1 MAAFAELGLDAPIV
15 RAVED
20 LGWLLP
26 TPVQQEAIPLILGGG
41 DVMAAAETG
50 SGKTGAFALP
60 VLQICHEA
68 LREQAA
74 ASSQPKIAALAA
86 AAARAQAAG
95 GIGFGS
101 DRDGL
106 LQVEQLGDGLC
117 RVGWATLSAK
127 LALGTDK
134 MGFGFGGT
142 GKKSNGNQ
150 FVDYGDSYARGDVIG
165 CELDREIGSM
175 AFYKNGVSLG
185 EAFSVPPTLKG
196 TALFPAICLKGA
208 APARELCEQ
217 VHECVAQFSR
227 YFAEPRLEAALLTGG
242 VDPGPQLKRLR
253 AGVDIVCGTPGRVWD
268 LVSSGKLVLSGVQFL
283 VLDEA
288 DRLLD
293 TGHLDTILKLH
304 AKLPPVGGQGILGW
318 VPPRARATLRG
329 VHTPRAIK
337 VPLQSG
343 DALVLKQV
351 EIHRTDSHALQPDQ
365 WRLAIGFKVL
375 QQRPVHRAAVEDSP
389 FGHDT
394 TRVRR
399 RYPGLV
405 PDFSL
410 GRPFPTVYN
419 RSAIEALARR
429 TERFESLPGI
439 AADTFIYMFSSVHT
453 VLVAVSV
460 VGAMIVAAVAYHEA
474 SRGALGT
481 AR

>member
-1 MAAFAELGLDAPIV
+1 MVVPPDDESDHDFARGPRKSSSETPVATRGSIADGSYIVRRCTVSFSQTVFTVSFSWTFAELGLDAPIV

-106 LQVEQLGDGLC
+106 LQVSAQGLECSCGAAQAWAGGRAGVGVTGGRYYYEVEQLGDGLC

-208 APARELCEQ
+208 AVRINLGARPFYGNCLPGGAHALDAIAPEHAATNSAATSSSRDAAAAAGSGGGGGGGGGADGEGRIPTALILEPARELCEQ

-242 VDPGPQLKRLR
+242 VELI
-253 AGVDIVCGTPGRVWD
+253 A
-268 LVSSGKLVLSGVQFL
+268 
-283 VLDEA
+283 
-288 DRLLD
+288 
-293 TGHLDTILKLH
+293 
-304 AKLPPVGGQGILGW
+304 
-318 VPPRARATLRG
+318 PRIT
-329 VHTPRAIK
+329 
-337 VPLQSG
+337 
-343 DALVLKQV
+343 
-351 EIHRTDSHALQPDQ
+351 TDC
-365 WRLAIGFKVL
+365 R
-375 QQRPVHRAAVEDSP
+375 
-389 FGHDT
+389 
-394 TRVRR
+394 
-399 RYPGLV
+399 
-405 PDFSL
+405 
-410 GRPFPTVYN
+410 
-419 RSAIEALARR
+419 
-429 TERFESLPGI
+429 
-439 AADTFIYMFSSVHT
+439 
-453 VLVAVSV
+453 
-460 VGAMIVAAVAYHEA
+460 
-474 SRGALGT
+474 
-481 AR
+481 

>member
-106 LQVEQLGDGLC
+106 LQVSAQGLECSCGAAQAWAGGRAGVGVTGGRYYYEVEQLGDGLC

-185 EAFSVPPTLKG
+185 DAFSVPPTLKG

-208 APARELCEQ
+208 AVRINLGARPFYGNCLPGGAHALDAIAPEHASTNSAATSSSRDAAAAAGSGGGGGGGGGADGEGRIPTALILEPARELCEQ

-242 VDPGPQLKRLR
+242 VELI
-253 AGVDIVCGTPGRVWD
+253 A
-268 LVSSGKLVLSGVQFL
+268 
-283 VLDEA
+283 
-288 DRLLD
+288 
-293 TGHLDTILKLH
+293 
-304 AKLPPVGGQGILGW
+304 
-318 VPPRARATLRG
+318 PR
-329 VHTPRAIK
+329 I
-337 VPLQSG
+337 
-343 DALVLKQV
+343 
-351 EIHRTDSHALQPDQ
+351 
-365 WRLAIGFKVL
+365 
-375 QQRPVHRAAVEDSP
+375 
-389 FGHDT
+389 T
-394 TRVRR
+394 T
-399 RYPGLV
+399 
-405 PDFSL
+405 
-410 GRPFPTVYN
+410 N
-419 RSAIEALARR
+419 
-429 TERFESLPGI
+429 
-439 AADTFIYMFSSVHT
+439 
-453 VLVAVSV
+453 
-460 VGAMIVAAVAYHEA
+460 YH
-474 SRGALGT
+474 
-481 AR
+481 